1 MPEALTRPRTLFGAS
16 AALVLALAAIYI
28 AMIAAPQRQALA
40 QATPPLTPL
49 ECEALLI
56 HAGLDPDRL
65 ACAGVTSL
73 STATV
78 AADAITFVEANLADL
93 RSGFSDVSAYRQE
106 IDDLES
112 TITSGQGDASDV
124 TALATA
130 KSNLAT
136 AQAALN
142 TALDDV
148 FDDATVS
155 LSSGAKNT
163 LSSLRSDP
171 DVNLPV
177 PYRLSGYTQSQSIV
191 LRDALHQERIAADN
205 NEALDQANAVVIT
218 TAKAIPAVTVALANH
233 TTLIAGVE
241 NAWDNAM
248 AGVGGE

>member
-1 MPEALTRPRTLFGAS
+1 MPDALTKPRTLFGVS

-78 AADAITFVEANLADL
+78 AADAITSVEDNLADL
-93 RSGFSDVSAYRQE
+93 RSGFADVSAYRQQ

-112 TITSGQGDASDV
+112 TITSGEGDEDDV

-142 TALDDV
+142 TALDGV
-148 FDDATVS
+148 FDGATVS
-155 LSSGAKNT
+155 LSSGVKDT

-171 DVNLPV
+171 VVNLPH
-177 PYRLSGYTQSQSIV
+177 PYRLADYSQSQSVV

-205 NEALDQANAVVIT
+205 GESLDQANATVIT
-218 TAKAIPAVTVALANH
+218 TAKAVPAVTVALANH
-233 TTLIAGVE
+233 TTLVSGVE